1 MTKVKGK
8 ITTAMTRQ
16 TWSVS
21 RLAIELGLDR
31 RTIGGKLAGVA
42 PAERLRAGPTYW
54 MADVVRALFAE
65 PAGKLDLSNERAQLA
80 HAQTQKVKLEVAQ
93 LQKEL
98 VPADQLADTWGNY
111 VANARAKILGLGS
124 KLAPRVAAEK
134 STQVCQA
141 IIDAAVYEILSELK
155 EEGVRRASSDDDGD
169 GGGSPSPG
177 DAPVGAAAPAD
188 DQPVGRQKPGT
199 RKRK

>member
-1 MTKVKGK
+1 MAARKSK

-21 RLAIELGLDR
+21 RLAIELGMDR
-31 RTIGGKLAGVA
+31 RTIAAKLAGVA
-42 PAERLRAGPTYW
+42 PAERLTAGPTYW
-54 MADVVRALFAE
+54 LTDVVRAVYAE
-65 PAGKLDLSNERAQLA
+65 PAGKLDLSSERAQLA
-80 HAQTQKVKLEVAQ
+80 HAQTEKVRLEVAQ
-93 LQKEL
+93 MRGEL
-98 VPADQLADTWGNY
+98 VPFEQLADTWGNY

-134 STQVCQA
+134 SIQVCQA

-155 EEGVRRASSDDDGD
+155 EEGVRRASSNDDGD

-177 DAPVGAAAPAD
+177 DPSVGAAAPAD
-188 DQPVGRQKPGT
+188 HQPVGRQKPGS